1 MHLVDLYFQ
10 SLYNITRNQTK
21 LYSKEKII
29 MKKRNLVLS
38 VILIILLICGV
49 FVSTRTPSKLDK
61 NKLEPPISS
70 QDTQGEIKIQDYFQA
85 NLPTNY
91 DVKYDN
97 ENFEAIIT
105 YNGENVGYLSFYN
118 TPDITTDSIVSSIEG
133 MHAYAKTSGNDTN
146 MGTYTIK
153 KVIVSYELSAAEAEQ
168 GKEATEDT
176 IHYYYYHNTQS
187 NNLVGDL
194 YFDANMIS
202 DSEMDTLSKS
212 IVLKK
217 R

>member
-1 MHLVDLYFQ
+1 
-10 SLYNITRNQTK
+10 
-21 LYSKEKII
+21 

-38 VILIILLICGV
+38 IILIILLICGI
-49 FVSTRTPSKLDK
+49 FISTRTASKLDK
-61 NKLEPPISS
+61 RKLETPISS

-97 ENFEAIIT
+97 EDFEAIIT

-153 KVIVSYELSAAEAEQ
+153 KLLYHTNCLLPKQNKEKKQLKIPSIITITITLRVITS
-168 GKEATEDT
+168 
-176 IHYYYYHNTQS
+176 
-187 NNLVGDL
+187 LVTCIL
-194 YFDANMIS
+194 
-202 DSEMDTLSKS
+202 TL
-212 IVLKK
+212 I
-217 R
+217 